1 MGKAFYTLV
10 ALDPDIATSEALNYA
25 ATEPITAVDKDGN
38 EVINSDEFKYL
49 FSIDRTGKVTVNG
62 KLDRDKFAVRNKL
75 IWPPQELSICF
86 FLGNPN
92 YNFGH

>member
-1 MGKAFYTLV
+1 MV

-75 IWPPQELSICF
+75 MATTGVIDLF
-86 FLGNPN
+86 F
-92 YNFGH
+92 F

>member
-1 MGKAFYTLV
+1 MREDAEVGKAFYTLV

-75 IWPPQELSICF
+75 MATTGVIDLF
-86 FLGNPN
+86 F
-92 YNFGH
+92 F